1 MHPSMLEP
9 VWPML
14 VKHRKNAQNRQNKQK
29 RWYNKRHRAK
39 ILPTLVPGDHVFIR
53 HGKNTIKGKVVEQD
67 STPRSYWVQT
77 QNGVVRRNRK
87 MLIKPRK
94 QPVFDR
100 EEFEEDG
107 PDMPSNM
114 IYEQNESLEEPIET
128 QNNTGRRN
136 MNWGNRGVPPPRL
149 GICT

>member
-9 VWPML
+9 VWPKL
-14 VKHRKNAQNRQNKQK
+14 IKHIKNTQNRQNKQK

-77 QNGVVRRNRK
+77 QNVRRNRGIVWRNRK
-87 MLIKPRK
+87 ML
-94 QPVFDR
+94 VVC
-100 EEFEEDG
+100 DG
-107 PDMPSNM
+107 NLGT
-114 IYEQNESLEEPIET
+114 IYDVIIE
-128 QNNTGRRN
+128 
-136 MNWGNRGVPPPRL
+136 
-149 GICT
+149 